1 MLTLYRIIDEDTREV
16 LVEDITREQIWE
28 YSEQFMNSGHH
39 HLRTEQYTK
48 STVRPVFGRDPDL
61 H

>member
-1 MLTLYRIIDEDTREV
+1 MRTLYRIIDEDTREV
-16 LVEDITREQIWE
+16 LAEDIPREQIWE
-28 YSEQFMNSGHH
+28 LSEQFMNAGHH

-48 STVRPVFGRDPDL
+48 SRIRPGLGRDPDL